1 MSTRQTSN
9 TSEQQNTERKLTDLE
24 IAQQAELLPIA
35 EIAAKLGLQED
46 EWEGYGRYKAKV
58 DLSVLERTAE
68 RPEGKLILVTAMNP
82 TVAGEGKTTVSV
94 GLAQAMNRLNHR
106 TVLALRE
113 PSMGPVFGMKGGAT
127 GGGYSQVVPME
138 EINLHFTGDMHA
150 ITAANNLLAAL
161 IDNHIQHGNELGLD
175 PRRIVWKRA
184 LDMNDRALRQVII
197 GLGGKQNG
205 TPREDGFDITV
216 ASEIMAILCLAQ
228 DLHDLK
234 EMIGNILIGYTYSND
249 PVYVR
254 QLKVQGAIAA
264 LLKDAL
270 KPNLVQTLEHTPV
283 LIHGGPFAN
292 IAHGCNSIL
301 ATKMAMRLGE
311 YAVTEAG
318 FGADL
323 GAEKFFHIKCRK
335 GKLVPSAVVLAAT
348 IRALKLHG
356 GMSPGELHTVNP
368 EAVKRGF
375 ANVEHH
381 VEMLRK
387 FEVPIVIALNH
398 FYQDDEEEIAVFESL
413 CQSLG
418 IEYSIAKVWEHGG
431 EGGLELAA
439 KVIAA
444 AQDSPAR
451 LPMLYD
457 TEQDLRTKIEAIAR
471 EIYGA
476 SSVVFSD
483 QAERQLKQIARMG
496 WDRLPVCMA
505 KTQYSLS
512 DNPALIGRPQD
523 FAIHVRELQPKL
535 GAGFIVALTG
545 KMLTMPGLPR
555 MPMAIGIDLDD
566 QGRITGLS

>member
-1 MSTRQTSN
+1 M
-9 TSEQQNTERKLTDLE
+9 
-24 IAQQAELLPIA
+24 
-35 EIAAKLGLQED
+35 
-46 EWEGYGRYKAKV
+46 
-58 DLSVLERTAE
+58 
-68 RPEGKLILVTAMNP
+68 
-82 TVAGEGKTTVSV
+82 
-94 GLAQAMNRLNHR
+94 
-106 TVLALRE
+106 
-113 PSMGPVFGMKGGAT
+113 
-127 GGGYSQVVPME
+127 
-138 EINLHFTGDMHA
+138 
-150 ITAANNLLAAL
+150 
-161 IDNHIQHGNELGLD
+161 D

-335 GKLVPSAVVLAAT
+335 GKLVPSAVVLVAT

-368 EAVKRGF
+368 EAVQRGF

-381 VEMLRK
+381 VEMLANSK
-387 FEVPIVIALNH
+387 FP
-398 FYQDDEEEIAVFESL
+398 
-413 CQSLG
+413 
-418 IEYSIAKVWEHGG
+418 
-431 EGGLELAA
+431 
-439 KVIAA
+439 
-444 AQDSPAR
+444 
-451 LPMLYD
+451 
-457 TEQDLRTKIEAIAR
+457 
-471 EIYGA
+471 
-476 SSVVFSD
+476 
-483 QAERQLKQIARMG
+483 
-496 WDRLPVCMA
+496 
-505 KTQYSLS
+505 SLS
-512 DNPALIGRPQD
+512 L
-523 FAIHVRELQPKL
+523 
-535 GAGFIVALTG
+535 
-545 KMLTMPGLPR
+545 
-555 MPMAIGIDLDD
+555 
-566 QGRITGLS
+566 